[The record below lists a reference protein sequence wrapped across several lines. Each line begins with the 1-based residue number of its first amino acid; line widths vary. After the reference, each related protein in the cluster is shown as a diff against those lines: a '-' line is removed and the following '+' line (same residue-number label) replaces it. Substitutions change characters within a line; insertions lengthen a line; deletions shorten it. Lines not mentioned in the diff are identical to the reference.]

1 MTTDNSAD
9 NPFFQPSA
17 LPYELPPFAVIAEE
31 HYLPAFDAGFT
42 EHLAEISAIAA
53 NPEPATFENT
63 LVAME
68 RAGTLLNRVALVFF
82 AQTSS
87 DTTDGLQELERQINP
102 RWAAH
107 MDAIMLDADLFAR
120 IDDLYERRAELGL
133 GDVELRLLEKRHR
146 DFVLGGAKLS
156 PSDKARLTDLNERL
170 AALSTEFDRN
180 LLAANKAG
188 QQVFDTAEQLA
199 GMSADAI
206 AAAKENG
213 EAVGLPG
220 KYVISLKNFSNQ
232 TELAALDDREA
243 RRALLEASLERA
255 WQENGPVIV
264 EIAKLRAERAVLL
277 GFGTHAEY
285 AVQNR
290 MAKTTKAVED
300 LMIKLIPAAMANLER
315 EAGALRAH
323 LPAGQSLQAWDWT
336 YYSEKVRQAEYDV
349 DSEALRPYLE
359 LDSVLINGVFHA
371 AELVYG
377 ITFQARPDLVAYHP
391 DVRIWEVFDAD
402 GTGIGLFLGDFYARS
417 SKRGGA
423 WMTNYVEQSH
433 LLGQPP
439 VVVNNLNVA
448 KPPAGEPT
456 LLTWDEVTTLF
467 HEFGHALHG
476 LFSDVEYPTVAGA
489 NTPRDFVEYPSQV
502 NEMWAQWPEVLAN
515 YAKHYR
521 TGEPVPAELVGRMA
535 EAKKFGQGFDVVE
548 TLAAVMLDWAW
559 HSLTPGEEPGDA
571 KAFEEAALKRYG
583 LLVPEVPTR
592 YRSSYF
598 AHIWGN
604 GYAAGYYSYLWSE
617 VLDKDTVDWFKE
629 GVAAGRSVRDSG
641 EAFRRSVLSRGSSVD
656 LMAAFAEFRGRAP
669 EVEPMLRARGLA
681 A

>member
-1 MTTDNSAD
+1 MTVD
-9 NPFFQPSA
+9 NPFFHPST
-17 LPYELPPFAVIAEE
+17 LPYELPPFAAIREE
-31 HYLPAFDAGFT
+31 HYVPAFDAGFA
-42 EHLAEISAIAA
+42 EHLAEIKAIAE

-63 LVAME
+63 IVALE
-68 RAGTLLNRVALVFF
+68 RAGELLNRVALVFF
-82 AQTSS
+82 AQTSA
-87 DTTDGLQELERQINP
+87 DTTDGLQQMEQDVNP

-107 MDAIMLDADLFAR
+107 MDAITLDAALFAR

-133 GDVELRLLEKRHR
+133 SDVELQLLEKRHR

-156 PSDKARLTDLNERL
+156 ADDKARLKSLNERL
-170 AALSTEFDRN
+170 AALSTDFDRN

-188 QQVFDTAEQLA
+188 QQVFDSAEQLA
-199 GMSADAI
+199 GMSADAV

-220 KYVISLKNFSNQ
+220 KYVLSLKNFSNQ

-243 RRALLEASLERA
+243 RRALLTASLERA
-255 WQENGPVIV
+255 WDENGQVIV
-264 EIAKLRAERAVLL
+264 EIATLRAERAALL
-277 GFGTHAEY
+277 GFATHAEY
-285 AVQNR
+285 AVQDR
-290 MAKTTKAVED
+290 TAKTTAAVED
-300 LMIKLIPAAMANLER
+300 LMTRLIPAAVANA
-315 EAGALRAH
+315 EAEAQALRAR
-323 LPAGQSLQAWDWT
+323 LPEGQSLEAWDWT
-336 YYSEKVRQAEYDV
+336 YDSEKVRQAEYDV

-359 LDSVLINGVFHA
+359 LDSVLVNGVFHA

-377 ITFQARPDLVAYHP
+377 ITFQARPELVAYHP

-423 WMTNYVEQSH
+423 WMTNYVEQSR
-433 LLGQPP
+433 LLGQAP

-448 KPPAGEPT
+448 KPPAGDPT
-456 LLTWDEVTTLF
+456 LLTWDEVRTLF

-476 LFSDVEYPTVAGA
+476 LFSDVEHPTVSGT

-502 NEMWAQWPEVLAN
+502 NEMWAEWPQVLTN
-515 YAKHYR
+515 YAKHYM
-521 TGEPVPAELVGRMA
+521 TGEPVPAELVARMA
-535 EAKKFGQGFDVVE
+535 EAEKFGQGFATVE
-548 TLAAVMLDWAW
+548 VLAAVMLDWAW
-559 HSLTPGEEPGDA
+559 HSLAAGEEPGDA
-571 KAFEEAALKRYG
+571 KAFEEAALKHYG
-583 LLVPEVPTR
+583 LLMPELPSR

-598 AHIWGN
+598 SHIWGN

-629 GVAAGRSVRDSG
+629 GVAAGRSIRESG
-641 EAFRRSVLSRGSSVD
+641 ELFRRSVLSRGGSVD

-669 EVEPMLRARGLA
+669 EVEPMLRARGLTA
-681 A
+681 

>member
-1 MTTDNSAD
+1 VTTE
-9 NPFFQPSA
+9 NPFFERST
-17 LPYELPPFAVIAEE
+17 LPYELPPFAAVREE
-31 HYLPAFDAGFT
+31 HYTPAFDAGFA
-42 EHLAEISAIAA
+42 EHLAEIKAIGE

-63 LVAME
+63 IVAVE
-68 RAGTLLNRVALVFF
+68 RAGALLNRVALVFF

-87 DTTDGLQELERQINP
+87 DTTDGLQTLEQDINP

-107 MDAIMLDADLFAR
+107 MDAINLDPGLFAR
-120 IDDLYERRAELGL
+120 IDDLYERRSRLGL
-133 GDVELRLLEKRHR
+133 REVELRLLEKHHQN
-146 DFVLGGAKLS
+146 FVRGGAKLS
-156 PSDKARLTDLNERL
+156 TADKDRFRKLNEQL
-170 AALSTEFDRN
+170 AALSTDFGRN

-188 QQVFDTAEQLA
+188 QQVFDSAEQLA

-255 WQENGPVIV
+255 WDENSPIIGTM
-264 EIAKLRAERAVLL
+264 AKLRAERAALL
-277 GFGTHAEY
+277 GFGSYAEY
-285 AVQNR
+285 AVQDR
-290 MAKTTKAVED
+290 TAKTTVAVED
-300 LMIKLIPAAMANLER
+300 LMSRLIPAAVANAAK
-315 EAGALRAH
+315 EAEALRAH
-323 LPAGQSLQAWDWT
+323 LPAGQSLEAWDWT

-349 DSEALRPYLE
+349 DSETLRPYLE

-371 AELVYG
+371 AQQVYG
-377 ITFQARPDLVAYHP
+377 ITFKTRPDLLAYHP

-402 GTGIGLFLGDFYARS
+402 GTGLGLFLGDFYARS

-423 WMTNYVEQSH
+423 WMTEYVEQSG
-433 LLGQPP
+433 LLGQAP

-456 LLTWDEVTTLF
+456 LLTWDEVRTLF
-467 HEFGHALHG
+467 HEFGHTLHG
-476 LFSDVEYPTVAGA
+476 LLSDVEHPTFSGTS
-489 NTPRDFVEYPSQV
+489 TPRDFVEYPSQV
-502 NEMWAQWPEVLAN
+502 NEMWMAWPEVLAN
-515 YAKHYR
+515 YAKHHR
-521 TGEPVPAELVGRMA
+521 TGEPVPADLLERMA
-535 EAKKFGQGFDVVE
+535 EAEKFGQGFATVE
-548 TLAAVMLDWAW
+548 ILAATMLDWAW
-559 HSLTPGEEPGDA
+559 HTLPAGEDPGDA
-571 KAFEEAALKRYG
+571 KEFETAALKRYG
-583 LLVPEVPTR
+583 LLVPEIPSR

-598 AHIWGN
+598 SHIWGN
-604 GYAAGYYSYLWSE
+604 DYCAGYYSYTWSE

-629 GVAAGRSVRDSG
+629 GVTQGRSIRESG
-641 EAFRRSVLSRGSSVD
+641 EQFRRAVLSRGGSVD
-656 LMAAFAEFRGRAP
+656 LMAAYAQFRGRAP

>member
-1 MTTDNSAD
+1 MTIE
-9 NPFFQPSA
+9 NPFFRGST
-17 LPYELPPFAVIAEE
+17 LPYELPPFADIREE
-31 HYLPAFDAGFT
+31 HHLPAFDAGFA
-42 EHLAEISAIAA
+42 EHLAEIEAITG

-63 LVAME
+63 VLALE
-68 RAGTLLNRVALVFF
+68 RAGALLRRVALVFF

-87 DTTDGLQELERQINP
+87 DTSDALQDIEQEISP

-107 MDAIMLDADLFAR
+107 QDAINLDAALFAR
-120 IDDLYERRAELGL
+120 IDDLFQRRADLSLNDAER
-133 GDVELRLLEKRHR
+133 RLLEKLHR
-146 DFVLGGAKLS
+146 DFVRAGAKLS
-156 PSDKARLTDLNERL
+156 PGHKERLRELNEQV
-170 AALSTEFDRN
+170 AALSTDFERN

-188 QQVFDTAEQLA
+188 QQVFDSAEQLA
-199 GMSADAI
+199 GLSADAV

-232 TELAALDDREA
+232 TQLAALDDREA
-243 RRALLEASLERA
+243 RRNLLTASLERA
-255 WQENGPVIV
+255 WDENSLLITR
-264 EIAKLRAERAVLL
+264 IAQLRAERAALL
-277 GFGTHAEY
+277 GFGSHAEY
-285 AVQNR
+285 AVQDR
-290 MAKTTKAVED
+290 TAKTTEAVEE
-300 LMIKLIPAAMANLER
+300 LMARLIPAAVANAAK
-315 EAGALRAH
+315 EAETLRTH
-323 LPAGQSLQAWDWT
+323 LPAGQSLEAWDWT
-336 YYSEKVRQAEYDV
+336 YYSEKVRLAEYDV

-359 LDSVLINGVFHA
+359 LDSVLVNGVFHA

-377 ITFQARPDLVAYHP
+377 ITFKARPDLIAYHP

-402 GTGIGLFLGDFYARS
+402 GSGIGLFLGDFYARG

-423 WMTNYVEQSH
+423 WMTNYVDQSR
-433 LLGQPP
+433 LLGHAP

-456 LLTWDEVTTLF
+456 LLTWDEVRTLF

-476 LFSDVEYPTVAGA
+476 LFSDVEHPTFSGT

-502 NEMWAQWPEVLAN
+502 NEMWAEWPEVLAN
-515 YAKHYR
+515 YAKHHR
-521 TGEPVPAELVGRMA
+521 TGEPVPADLLERMA
-535 EAKKFGQGFDVVE
+535 EAEKFGQGFATVE
-548 TLAAVMLDWAW
+548 ILGAVMLDWAW
-559 HSLTPGEEPGDA
+559 HTLPAGTDPGDA
-571 KAFEEAALKRYG
+571 KEFEAAALKRYG
-583 LLVPEVPTR
+583 LLIPEIPPR

-604 GYAAGYYSYLWSE
+604 DYCAGYYSYLWSE

-629 GVAAGRSVRDSG
+629 GVAQGRSIRESG
-641 EAFRRSVLSRGSSVD
+641 EAFRRAVLSRGGSVD
-656 LMAAFAEFRGRAP
+656 LMAAFAQFRGRAP

>member
-1 MTTDNSAD
+1 MTTD

-17 LPYELPPFAVIAEE
+17 LPYELPPFAAIREE
-31 HYLPAFDAGFT
+31 HYVPAFDAGFA
-42 EHLAEISAIAA
+42 EHLAEIRAIAD

-63 LVAME
+63 IVALE
-68 RAGTLLNRVALVFF
+68 RAGVLLNRVALVFF
-82 AQTSS
+82 AQTST
-87 DTTDGLQELERQINP
+87 DTSEGLQEMEQVVNP

-107 MDAIMLDADLFAR
+107 RDAITLDAALFAR
-120 IDDLYERRAELGL
+120 IDDLYGRRAELGL
-133 GDVELRLLEKRHR
+133 SDVELILLEKRHR

-156 PSDKARLTDLNERL
+156 APDKARLKGLNERL
-170 AALSTEFDRN
+170 AALSTDFDRN

-199 GMSADAI
+199 GMSSDAV

-213 EAVGLPG
+213 ETLGLPG

-243 RRALLEASLERA
+243 RRTLLTASLDRA
-255 WQENGPVIV
+255 WDENGPLIV
-264 EIAKLRAERAVLL
+264 EIAKLRAERAALL
-277 GFGTHAEY
+277 GFATHAEY
-285 AVQNR
+285 AVQDR
-290 MAKTTKAVED
+290 TAKTTAAVED
-300 LMIKLIPAAMANLER
+300 LMTRLIPAAVANAGA
-315 EAGALRAH
+315 EAEALRAL
-323 LPAGQSLQAWDWT
+323 LPEGQSLEAWDWT

-359 LDSVLINGVFHA
+359 LDNVLVDGVFHA

-377 ITFQARPDLVAYHP
+377 ITFKARPDLVAYHP

-423 WMTNYVEQSH
+423 WMTNYVEQSR
-433 LLGQPP
+433 LLGRPP
-439 VVVNNLNVA
+439 VVVNNLNLA

-456 LLTWDEVTTLF
+456 LLTWDEVRTLF

-476 LFSDVEYPTVAGA
+476 LFSDVEHPTLAGT
-489 NTPRDFVEYPSQV
+489 NTPQDFVEYPSQV
-502 NEMWAQWPEVLAN
+502 NEMWAEWPQVLAH
-515 YAKHYR
+515 YAKHHR
-521 TGEPVPAELVGRMA
+521 TGEPVPADLVERMGRA
-535 EAKKFGQGFDVVE
+535 EKFGQGFAVVE
-548 TLAAVMLDWAW
+548 VLAAVMLDWAW
-559 HSLTPGEEPGDA
+559 HSLAPGQEPGDPR
-571 KAFEEAALKRYG
+571 AFEEAALKRYG
-583 LLVPEVPTR
+583 LLVPEVPPR

-598 AHIWGN
+598 SHIWSH

-629 GVAAGRSVRDSG
+629 GVAAGRSIRESG
-641 EAFRRSVLSRGSSVD
+641 ELFRRSVLSRGASVD